1 MKITTQDSFLIIKI
15 LNKTGLKKDLMDF
28 IKSTKALDKKKKDKY
43 AKLQEVVLE
52 DYPNYYSLGEEE
64 KLKINEEMLSK
75 HNDIQGEIEG
85 VEEEK
90 QEVLM
95 NLLFSILEKVEV
107 AEEDFYKLIAK
118 IKGITTDEVK
128 ELDVVELF
136 GTLTNIISNESV
148 QKVFF

>member
-15 LNKTGLKKDLMDF
+15 LNKTGLKKDIMDF
-28 IKSTKALDKKKKDKY
+28 IKSSKALDKKKKDKY

-64 KLKINEEMLSK
+64 KLKINEEMLNK
-75 HNDIQGEIEG
+75 HNDLQGEIEV

-107 AEEDFYKLIAK
+107 VEEDFYKLIAK
-118 IKGITTDEVK
+118 IKGISIDEAK

-136 GTLTNIISNESV
+136 GTLTNIISDESV
-148 QKVFF
+148 QKVFS

>member
-15 LNKTGLKKDLMDF
+15 LNKTGLKKDIMDF
-28 IKSTKALDKKKKDKY
+28 IKSSKALDKKKKDKY

-52 DYPNYYSLGEEE
+52 DYPNYYSMSEEE
-64 KLKINEEMLSK
+64 KLKINEEMLNK
-75 HNDIQGEIEG
+75 HNDLQGEIEG

-107 AEEDFYKLIAK
+107 VEEDFYKLIAK
-118 IKGITTDEVK
+118 IKGISIDEAK

-136 GTLTNIISNESV
+136 GTLTNIISDESV
-148 QKVFF
+148 QKVFS

>member
-15 LNKTGLKKDLMDF
+15 LNKTGLKKDIMDF

-52 DYPNYYSLGEEE
+52 DYPNYYSMSEEE

-75 HNDIQGEIEG
+75 HNDIQREIEG

-118 IKGITTDEVK
+118 IKGISIDEAK
-128 ELDVVELF
+128 ELDITELF
-136 GTLTNIISNESV
+136 STLTNLISNESV
-148 QKVFF
+148 QKVFS

>member
-28 IKSTKALDKKKKDKY
+28 IKSSKALDKKKKDKY

-107 AEEDFYKLIAK
+107 VEEDFYKLIAK
-118 IKGITTDEVK
+118 IKGISIDEAK
-128 ELDVVELF
+128 ELDITELF
-136 GTLTNIISNESV
+136 GTLTNIISNESL
-148 QKVFF
+148 QKVFS

>member
-1 MKITTQDSFLIIKI
+1 
-15 LNKTGLKKDLMDF
+15 MDF
-28 IKSTKALDKKKKDKY
+28 IKSSKALDKKKKDKY

-64 KLKINEEMLSK
+64 KLKINEEMLNK
-75 HNDIQGEIEG
+75 HNDLQGEIEV

-107 AEEDFYKLIAK
+107 VEEDFYKLIAK
-118 IKGITTDEVK
+118 IKGISIDEAK

-136 GTLTNIISNESV
+136 GTLTNIISDESV
-148 QKVFF
+148 QKVFS

>member
-1 MKITTQDSFLIIKI
+1 MNLQEAI
-15 LNKTGLKKDLMDF
+15 LEAYKEDLVNADF
-28 IKSTKALDKKKKDKY
+28 VVETFNIFKKKKDKY

-64 KLKINEEMLSK
+64 KLKINEEMLEK
-75 HNDIQGEIEG
+75 HSDLQGEIEG

-95 NLLFSILEKVEV
+95 NLLFSILEKIEV
-107 AEEDFYKLIAK
+107 VEEDFYKLIAK
-118 IKGITTDEVK
+118 IKGISIDEAK

-136 GTLTNIISNESV
+136 GTLTNIISDESV
-148 QKVFF
+148 QKVFS

>member
-1 MKITTQDSFLIIKI
+1 
-15 LNKTGLKKDLMDF
+15 MDF

-75 HNDIQGEIEG
+75 HNDIQKEIEV

-95 NLLFSILEKVEV
+95 NLLFSILEKVEA

-118 IKGITTDEVK
+118 IKGISIDEAK

-136 GTLTNIISNESV
+136 TTLTNIISNESV
-148 QKVFF
+148 QKVFS

>member
-15 LNKTGLKKDLMDF
+15 LNKTGLKKDIMDF
-28 IKSTKALDKKKKDKY
+28 IKSTKALDKKKNDAYK
-43 AKLQEVVLE
+43 KLQEVVLE
-52 DYPNYYSLGEEE
+52 DHPNYYSLSEEE
-64 KLKINEEMLSK
+64 KLKINEEMLNK
-75 HNDIQGEIEG
+75 HNDLQGEIEE

-90 QEVLM
+90 QEVLI

-118 IKGITTDEVK
+118 IKGISIDEAK
-128 ELDVVELF
+128 ELDITELF
-136 GTLTNIISNESV
+136 STLTNIISNESV

>member
-15 LNKTGLKKDLMDF
+15 LNKTGLKKDIMDF
-28 IKSTKALDKKKKDKY
+28 IKSSKALDKKKKDKY

-64 KLKINEEMLSK
+64 KLKINEEMLNK
-75 HNDIQGEIEG
+75 HNDLQGEIEG

-107 AEEDFYKLIAK
+107 VEEDFYKLIAK
-118 IKGITTDEVK
+118 IKGITTDEAK

-136 GTLTNIISNESV
+136 ITLTNIISNESL
-148 QKVFF
+148 QKVFS

>member
-15 LNKTGLKKDLMDF
+15 LNKTGLKKDIMDF
-28 IKSTKALDKKKKDKY
+28 IKSTKTLDKKKNDAYK
-43 AKLQEVVLE
+43 KLQEVVLE
-52 DYPNYYSLGEEE
+52 DYPNYYSLSEEE

-75 HNDIQGEIEG
+75 HSDLQKEIEV

-118 IKGITTDEVK
+118 IKGITTDEAK
-128 ELDVVELF
+128 ELDIIELF
-136 GTLTNIISNESV
+136 GTLTNLISNESV
-148 QKVFF
+148 QKVFS

>member
-107 AEEDFYKLIAK
+107 VEEDFYKLIAK
-118 IKGITTDEVK
+118 IKGISIDEAK
-128 ELDVVELF
+128 ELDITELF
-136 GTLTNIISNESV
+136 GTLTNIISDESV
-148 QKVFF
+148 QKVFS

>member
-15 LNKTGLKKDLMDF
+15 LNKTGLKKDIMDF
-28 IKSTKALDKKKKDKY
+28 IKSTKALDKKKNDKY

-64 KLKINEEMLSK
+64 KLKINEEMLEK
-75 HNDIQGEIEG
+75 HSDLQGEIEG

-95 NLLFSILEKVEV
+95 NLLFSILEKIEV
-107 AEEDFYKLIAK
+107 VEEDFYKLIAK
-118 IKGITTDEVK
+118 IKGISIDEAK

-136 GTLTNIISNESV
+136 GTLTNIISDESV
-148 QKVFF
+148 QKVFS

>member
-28 IKSTKALDKKKKDKY
+28 IKSTKALDKKKNDAYK
-43 AKLQEVVLE
+43 KLQEVVLK
-52 DYPNYYSLGEEE
+52 DYPNYYSLSEEE
-64 KLKINEEMLSK
+64 KLKINEEILEK
-75 HNDIQGEIEG
+75 DNDIQGEIEG

-90 QEVLM
+90 QEVLI
-95 NLLFSILEKVEV
+95 NLLFSILEKVEA

-118 IKGITTDEVK
+118 IKGISIDEAK

-136 GTLTNIISNESV
+136 GTLTNIISDESV
-148 QKVFF
+148 QKVFS

>member
-1 MKITTQDSFLIIKI
+1 
-15 LNKTGLKKDLMDF
+15 MDF

-52 DYPNYYSLGEEE
+52 DYPNYYSMSEEE
-64 KLKINEEMLSK
+64 KLKINEEMLNK
-75 HNDIQGEIEG
+75 HNDLQGEIEG

-90 QEVLM
+90 QEVLI
-95 NLLFSILEKVEV
+95 NLLFSILEKVEA

-118 IKGITTDEVK
+118 IKGISIDEAK

-136 GTLTNIISNESV
+136 GTLTNIISDESV
-148 QKVFF
+148 QKVFS

>member
-75 HNDIQGEIEG
+75 HNDIQKEIEV
-85 VEEEK
+85 VEEER
-90 QEVLM
+90 QEVMM

-107 AEEDFYKLIAK
+107 VEEDFYKLIAK
-118 IKGITTDEVK
+118 IKGISIDEAK

>member
-28 IKSTKALDKKKKDKY
+28 IKSTKALDKKKNDAYK
-43 AKLQEVVLE
+43 KLQEVVLK

-64 KLKINEEMLSK
+64 KLKINEEMLEK
-75 HNDIQGEIEG
+75 HSDLQGEIEA

-95 NLLFSILEKVEV
+95 NLLFSILEKIEV
-107 AEEDFYKLIAK
+107 VEEDFYKLIAK
-118 IKGITTDEVK
+118 IKGITTDEAK

-136 GTLTNIISNESV
+136 GTLTNIISDESV
-148 QKVFF
+148 QKVFS

>member
-15 LNKTGLKKDLMDF
+15 LNKTGLKKDIMDF

-52 DYPNYYSLGEEE
+52 DYPNYYSLSEEE

-95 NLLFSILEKVEV
+95 NLLFSILEKIEV
-107 AEEDFYKLIAK
+107 VEEDFYKLIAK
-118 IKGITTDEVK
+118 IKGISIDEAK
-128 ELDVVELF
+128 ELDITELF
-136 GTLTNIISNESV
+136 STLTNLISNESV
-148 QKVFF
+148 QKVFS

>member
-15 LNKTGLKKDLMDF
+15 LNKTGLKKDIMDF
-28 IKSTKALDKKKKDKY
+28 IKSSKALDKKKKNKY

-52 DYPNYYSLGEEE
+52 DYPNYYSMSEEE
-64 KLKINEEMLSK
+64 KLKINEEMLNK
-75 HNDIQGEIEG
+75 HNDLQGEIEG

-107 AEEDFYKLIAK
+107 VEEDFYKLIAK
-118 IKGITTDEVK
+118 IKGISIDEAK
-128 ELDVVELF
+128 
-136 GTLTNIISNESV
+136 
-148 QKVFF
+148 K

>member
-15 LNKTGLKKDLMDF
+15 LNKTGLKKDIMDF

-52 DYPNYYSLGEEE
+52 DYPNYYSMSEEE
-64 KLKINEEMLSK
+64 KLKINEEMLNK
-75 HNDIQGEIEG
+75 HNDLQGEIEG

-107 AEEDFYKLIAK
+107 VEEDFYKLIAK
-118 IKGITTDEVK
+118 IKGITTDEAK
-128 ELDVVELF
+128 ELDIVELF

-148 QKVFF
+148 QKVFS

>member
-15 LNKTGLKKDLMDF
+15 LNKTGLKKDIMDF

-52 DYPNYYSLGEEE
+52 DYPNYYSMSEEE
-64 KLKINEEMLSK
+64 KLKINEEMLNK
-75 HNDIQGEIEG
+75 HNDLQGEIEG

-107 AEEDFYKLIAK
+107 VEEDFYKLIAK
-118 IKGITTDEVK
+118 IKGISIDEAK

-136 GTLTNIISNESV
+136 GILTNIISNESV
-148 QKVFF
+148 QKVFS

>member
-15 LNKTGLKKDLMDF
+15 LNKTGLKKDIMDF
-28 IKSTKALDKKKKDKY
+28 IKSSKALDKKKKDKY

-75 HNDIQGEIEG
+75 HNDIQKEIEV
-85 VEEEK
+85 VEEER
-90 QEVLM
+90 QEVMM

-107 AEEDFYKLIAK
+107 VEEDFYKLIAK
-118 IKGITTDEVK
+118 IKGISIDEAK
-128 ELDVVELF
+128 ELDITELF
-136 GTLTNIISNESV
+136 STLTNLISSESV
-148 QKVFF
+148 QKVFS

>member
-15 LNKTGLKKDLMDF
+15 LNKTGLKKDIMDF

-64 KLKINEEMLSK
+64 KLKINEEMLNK
-75 HNDIQGEIEG
+75 HNDLQGEIEG

-107 AEEDFYKLIAK
+107 VEEDFYKLIAK
-118 IKGITTDEVK
+118 IKGISIDEAK

-136 GTLTNIISNESV
+136 GTLTNIISDESV
-148 QKVFF
+148 QKVFS

>member
-15 LNKTGLKKDLMDF
+15 LNKTGLKKDIMDF

-52 DYPNYYSLGEEE
+52 DYPNYYSMSEEE
-64 KLKINEEMLSK
+64 KLKINEEMLNK
-75 HNDIQGEIEG
+75 HNDLQGEIEG

-118 IKGITTDEVK
+118 IKGITTDEAK

-148 QKVFF
+148 QKVFS